1 MIMLKKIIFFTAFML
16 SAFGALNA
24 QVTNDSVNLPSI
36 NTNIYRHADTALRII
51 NLNPFFSLHVDSSL
65 SYKLQINKP
74 VKSYYW
80 FLKDAPTG
88 LRIDKD
94 NGTLSFKAN
103 KSLFMAGR
111 LKYDTKYPVQIGVQS
126 LSDPNDRVDTSFTIS
141 FYSTDII
148 FPRVK
153 PSVVS
158 PVYVEEGNKLAFNIL
173 CDNGNF
179 SIERILVSSNI
190 SIGNFKLPKSCD
202 DTFEWAP
209 GYDFVSEKDSAQV
222 KIVNLMFIGTTQFNF
237 TDTARVR
244 VVVRN
249 ALNFDI
255 ATREYNDAAEN
266 MNRWLLRY
274 KYTFLQLDKKLK
286 NTKSWRSGFDIT
298 TATTTLTGTVLATTA
313 DPKNDKDKGKANTG
327 KILPSIGVV
336 ALPVKE
342 AAAPV
347 KNVEQNQATLLRA
360 NIKRLEY
367 VLFDNKLS
375 SDRDPNIAV
384 KTETLK
390 KELRQ
395 SQTQLAE
402 VPTEIAE
409 TMSEEQINKYF
420 DSPRVQRKYRLK

>member
-1 MIMLKKIIFFTAFML
+1 MLKKIIFFTAFVL
-16 SAFGALNA
+16 SVSGALNA
-24 QVTNDSVNLPSI
+24 QVINDSVNLPSV
-36 NTNIYRHADTALRII
+36 NPTNVFRHTDTALRII
-51 NLNPFFSLHVDSSL
+51 NLNPFFSLHVDSNL
-65 SYKLQINKP
+65 AYRLQINKP
-74 VKSYYW
+74 VKNYYW
-80 FLKDAPTG
+80 YLKDAPTG

-111 LKYDTKYPVQIGVQS
+111 LKYDTKYPVQIGVQN
-126 LSDPNDRVDTSFTIS
+126 LADPKDRVDTSFTIS

-148 FPRVK
+148 FPKVK

-158 PVYVEEGNKLAFNIL
+158 PVYIEEGNKLAFNIL

-179 SIERILVSSNI
+179 GIERLLVSSNI
-190 SIGNFKLPKSCD
+190 SIGNFKLPKNCD
-202 DTFEWAP
+202 DTFEWMP
-209 GYDFVSEKDSAQV
+209 GYDFVNEKDSAQV

-255 ATREYNDAAEN
+255 ATQEYNDAVEN

-274 KYTFLQLDKKLK
+274 KYTFLQIDKKIK
-286 NTKSWRSGFDIT
+286 GTKTWRSGFDIT
-298 TATTTLTGTVLATTA
+298 TATTTTTGTVLSATI
-313 DPKNDKDKGKANTG
+313 NDNKVVTP
-327 KILPSIGVV
+327 KILTGTGVV
-336 ALPVKE
+336 SLPIKE
-342 AAAPV
+342 AVAPQ
-347 KNVEQNQATLLRA
+347 KTVEQNQAALLRS

-375 SDRDPNIAV
+375 GDRDQNIAA
-384 KTETLK
+384 KTELLK

-402 VPTEIAE
+402 VPTDMAE
-409 TMSEEQINKYF
+409 TMTEEQINKYF
-420 DSPRVQRKYRLK
+420 DSPRVQRKYRLR